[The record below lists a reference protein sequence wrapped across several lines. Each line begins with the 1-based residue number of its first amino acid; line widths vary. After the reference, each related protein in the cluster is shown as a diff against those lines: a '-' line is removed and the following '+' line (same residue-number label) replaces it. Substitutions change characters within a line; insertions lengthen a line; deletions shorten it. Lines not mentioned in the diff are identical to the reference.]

1 MLVSE
6 EVHAVLFISR
16 VVGLSA
22 APASVLGGAV
32 IEPAVLAL
40 FLSVVEADPR
50 SEIAAEVGF
59 AKEVVVLLDAVDSR
73 ELHAS
78 RSARSGGRGVRLLLS
93 SEEVLVA
100 FVVEVVS
107 ILMWTSRKACRSKC
121 AVQFKQLGIVPLVQ
135 FQAVVLM
142 PNEVMG
148 IVDALKAHI
157 LSTCRSNVKRG
168 VLMKQRRILHGVQ
181 VQKIV
186 AMSQIL
192 PGVVKASQ

>member
-1 MLVSE
+1 M
-6 EVHAVLFISR
+6 
-16 VVGLSA
+16 
-22 APASVLGGAV
+22 
-32 IEPAVLAL
+32 
-40 FLSVVEADPR
+40 
-50 SEIAAEVGF
+50 
-59 AKEVVVLLDAVDSR
+59 
-73 ELHAS
+73 
-78 RSARSGGRGVRLLLS
+78 
-93 SEEVLVA
+93 A